1 MHVVIDA
8 SMLVEIIVADDDR
21 PGRWVQGVLE
31 GDDLYWVDGLTML
44 EAASALRRVVLRHQ
58 FDAERAAR
66 GLQWLGSLVIKHQ
79 PLGQQE
85 IARVWEM
92 RDTVTPYD
100 AAYLALTER
109 VQVDTGG
116 QAALLTADAK
126 LARSPAVRCPVH
138 LYASTA

>member
-1 MHVVIDA
+1 MHAVIDA

-21 PGRWVQGVLE
+21 PGRWVRDILE

-44 EAASALRRVVLRHQ
+44 EAASALRRMVLRDQ
-58 FDAERAAR
+58 FDADRAGR
-66 GLQWLGSLVIKHQ
+66 GLRWLGSVVVKHQ

-85 IARVWEM
+85 ITRVWEM

-109 VQVDTGG
+109 VQADTGG
-116 QAALLTADAK
+116 RAALLTADQK
-126 LARSPAVRCPVH
+126 LARSPAVRCPVQ
-138 LYASTA
+138 LYTSRS